1 MSQHLSNI
9 NSKIVDSLETSDTKL
24 NSNTIETCNGK
35 DDINLFLTFKAS
47 NHERLIK
54 QIQNNLSLLT
64 DTTKLTDRNTQIQ
77 KLFEKDIFLSVVT
90 YHTSAIEDLKGIFIN
105 EQQLRESLTKKLADD
120 QTTDRPIFFKRSTLF
135 SKSSDDKNN
144 KESPVQELSYF
155 IIQSLTSMLLTLI
168 KSAENN
174 DPTIVYQ
181 ILTLSG
187 QLCEQIPAK
196 CLSIND
202 NRLSV
207 SLKPLTNYIDNLTLS
222 KDSMVA
228 KQALKVRLSFSI
240 AQGSFKNILPLLT
253 YLIFITDDVF
263 DFRSLFIPLND
274 DLTVALDDYE
284 KQKQQ
289 SIHPTETD
297 KDGEQEK
304 DSILLTGTDETPFGI
319 YETIVG
325 GDSSPSTSGNGTG
338 NYPSNESP
346 SNAFDDDTSTKY
358 LNFGNCGN
366 DDAGLR
372 TGLYFTLK
380 RGPSIVTGLRF
391 YTANDCPDRDPLLV
405 TLEGSNQPSEL
416 LNLGSSW
423 NLIYDGP
430 SGLTTDPG
438 RESRGVK
445 QSFSNSTPYAS
456 YRLLITEKRDSENSV
471 QYSKFQ
477 LYGYRK

>member
-1 MSQHLSNI
+1 MGQHLSNI
-9 NSKIVDSLETSDTKL
+9 NSKIVDSVKTSDAKL

-35 DDINLFLTFKAS
+35 DDINLFLSVK
-47 NHERLIK
+47 ERLIK
-54 QIQNNLSLLT
+54 KIQNNLSLLT
-64 DTTKLTDRNTQIQ
+64 DTTKLTDLNAQIH

-90 YHTSAIEDLKGIFIN
+90 HHTSAIEELKDI
-105 EQQLRESLTKKLADD
+105 LTKK
-120 QTTDRPIFFKRSTLF
+120 F
-135 SKSSDDKNN
+135 KSSDDKNN
-144 KESPVQELSYF
+144 KESQVQELSYL

-168 KSAENN
+168 KSAEKN
-174 DPTIVYQ
+174 DPTIVHQ

-187 QLCEQIPAK
+187 QLCEQIPVR

-202 NRLSV
+202 NRLSS
-207 SLKPLTNYIDNLTLS
+207 SLKPLTDYIDNLTLS

-228 KQALKVRLSFSI
+228 KQALKVQLTFSI
-240 AQGSFKNILPLLT
+240 AQGSFKNILSLLT

-263 DFRSLFIPLND
+263 DFRSLFIRLN
-274 DLTVALDDYE
+274 DDYE
-284 KQKQQ
+284 KQKQK
-289 SIHPTETD
+289 SIPSTETD
-297 KDGEQEK
+297 EDSEQEAG
-304 DSILLTGTDETPFGI
+304 SILLTGTDETPFGI
-319 YETIVG
+319 YETIPG

-338 NYPSNESP
+338 NYPVDESP
-346 SNAFDDDTSTKY
+346 SNVFNDNTSTKY
-358 LNFGNCGN
+358 LNFGNCGSN
-366 DDAGLR
+366 DAGLR

-405 TLEGSNQPSEL
+405 TLEGSNQPGEL
-416 LNLGSSW
+416 LHLGSSW
-423 NLIYDGP
+423 NLIYNGP

-456 YRLLITEKRDSENSV
+456 YRLLITEKRDNENSV